1 MTARRIRM
9 GLVGG
14 GEGAF
19 IGAVHRMAAAL
30 DGQVELVCGA
40 LSSDATR
47 AARSAAALYLDPA
60 RSYADYR
67 DMMRAERALPSGERM
82 DFVAIA
88 TPNHLHLP
96 VALAA
101 IEHGFH
107 VLSDKPATRD
117 LAECRRL
124 RDALRSAD
132 VLYGLTHTYAGFP
145 LVREARARIAAGE
158 LGAIRKVVVDY
169 VQGWL
174 ADAAE
179 RGGNRQAEW
188 RVDPQRAGVG
198 GCIGDIG
205 VHAAQLVE
213 YATGL
218 KIVELCAELTRFVP
232 GRALDDDS
240 SMLLRLDNGARGL
253 LHASQICCGEENNLT
268 LRIYGERGGLVW
280 RQEEPNSLWLLQ
292 ADRSKQLLR
301 AGTAQLSPAA
311 RALARV
317 PAGHPEGYIEAFAN
331 LYGDFVAALRSVL
344 AGASVRDV
352 ATQLPGIAAGLRGM
366 AFIEAVVA
374 SDAAGQRWVA
384 LDDAQIDAMEARK

>member
-1 MTARRIRM
+1 M

-30 DGQVELVCGA
+30 DGQTELVCAA
-40 LSSDATR
+40 LSSDAER
-47 AARSAAALYLDPA
+47 ARRSAQALYLPAARSYP
-60 RSYADYR
+60 DYR
-67 DMMRAERALPSGERM
+67 TMLQAERALPVAERM
-82 DFVAIA
+82 DFVAIV

-107 VLSDKPATRD
+107 VLSDKPAT
-117 LAECRRL
+117 LNLEECRTL
-124 RDALRSAD
+124 RAALQSST
-132 VLYGLTHTYAGFP
+132 VLYGLTHTYAGYP

-169 VQGWL
+169 AQGWL
-174 ADAAE
+174 SQAE
-179 RGGNRQAEW
+179 ESGANKQAEW
-188 RVDPQRAGVG
+188 RVDPQRAGAG

-205 VHAAQLVE
+205 VHAAHLAE
-213 YATGL
+213 YVTGR
-218 KIVELCAELTRFVP
+218 KIAMLCADLTAFVP
-232 GRALDDDS
+232 GRRLDDDS
-240 SMLLRLDNGARGL
+240 SMLLRFDGGARGI

-280 RQEEPNSLWLLQ
+280 SQEEPNSLWLLH
-292 ADRSKQLLR
+292 ADRPREQLR
-301 AGTAQLSPAA
+301 AGAAQLTPAA

-331 LYGDFVAALRSVL
+331 LYGDFIDALRSVM
-344 AGASVRDV
+344 AGMPVHEVV
-352 ATQLPGIAAGLRGM
+352 AGITGIDAGMRGM
-366 AFIEAVVA
+366 AFIEAAVA
-374 SDAAGQRWVA
+374 SNAGAQQWVA
-384 LDDAQIDAMEARK
+384 LADA